1 MGEVHKEAM
10 GSRGGIAI
18 SWDKRVWKGELVE
31 IGRQS
36 LIGKFIGVREEFS
49 WHIIAT
55 YADCSREIR
64 KVWEELKAIR
74 GRIVGPWIVCGDF
87 NVTRYPSERTNCH
100 RLTSAMT
107 EFSSCIQELGVD

>member
-1 MGEVHKEAM
+1 M
-10 GSRGGIAI
+10 
-18 SWDKRVWKGELVE
+18 E

-36 LIGKFIGVREEFS
+36 LTKKFTGVREEFN
-49 WHIIAT
+49 WHITAA
-55 YADCSREIR
+55 YVDCSREIR
-64 KVWEELKAIR
+64 KVLWEELKAIR
-74 GRIVGPWIVCGDF
+74 ERIVGPWIFCGDF